1 MNEPILMRGNRF
13 SAVTHAITQ
22 AITLGIALSVTS
34 VAFAAPVV
42 PAIEHGTGQQA
53 HEANA
58 PVIPSHLDLTPI
70 PIPHP
75 AMMASTMSE
84 RFLQNPKAIPA
95 QGNNGQVTFV
105 FGQSVPTI
113 TCAPLR
119 ICDISLEPGE
129 VINGAPQM
137 GDTVR
142 WQVAP
147 AVSGEGD
154 DKITHVIVKPTDV
167 GLDTNMVIPTNR
179 RTYYLRLVSDKKNYV
194 TSIGFTYP
202 DTQAKQWAAYQAQ
215 QAKKAAVVIDKPA
228 VSVDQLDFNYTVK
241 SVKGKGMVPV
251 RIFNDGQKVFIQMPK
266 DMQEAPALFI
276 VGQDGKDQL
285 VNYRLRDGYFIV
297 DRLFDEAALIAGVGD
312 DQSRVTITH
321 HNHRVVEQARSDKNW
336 FLDYED

>member
-1 MNEPILMRGNRF
+1 MKN
-13 SAVTHAITQ
+13 SAVSRARLSIL
-22 AITLGIALSVTS
+22 AKGISFGIALSCAQA
-34 VAFAAPVV
+34 AFAAPVV
-42 PAIEHGTGQQA
+42 PAIESAGGHENPQTSPVAMPA
-53 HEANA
+53 HLNIT
-58 PVIPSHLDLTPI
+58 PLPI
-70 PIPHP
+70 PRP
-75 AMMASTMSE
+75 AVMASGMSE

-95 QGNNGQVTFV
+95 EGSNGQVTFV

-154 DKITHVIVKPTDV
+154 DKITHVIIKPTDV

-179 RTYYLRLVSDKKNYV
+179 RTYYLRLVSDKKDFV

-215 QAKKAAVVIDKPA
+215 QAKKAAVVVDKPA
-228 VSVDQLDFNYTVK
+228 VSVDQLDFNYTVNRD
-241 SVKGKGMVPV
+241 KGKGMVPV
-251 RIFNDGQKVFIQMPK
+251 RVFNDGQKVFIQMPR

-276 VGQDGKDQL
+276 VGQDGKHQL

-297 DRLFDEAALIAGVGD
+297 DRLFDQAVLIAGVGD
-312 DQSRVTITH
+312 DQSRVTIEH
-321 HNHRVVEQARSDKNW
+321 HDHLVIKKASCTPFFDCE
-336 FLDYED
+336 E

>member
-1 MNEPILMRGNRF
+1 MTISTLSRAISLCLTF
-13 SAVTHAITQ
+13 SCATA
-22 AITLGIALSVTS
+22 AM
-34 VAFAAPVV
+34 AAPVV
-42 PAIEHGTGQQA
+42 PAIEPASGQEQPQA
-53 HEANA
+53 SRASMPTPLNVE
-58 PVIPSHLDLTPI
+58 PI
-70 PIPHP
+70 PIPRP
-75 AMMASTMSE
+75 AVMASGMSE

-113 TCAPLR
+113 TCTPLR

-179 RTYYLRLVSDKKNYV
+179 RTYYLRLVSDKKNFV

-202 DTQAKQWAAYQAQ
+202 DTQAKQWAAYQTQ
-215 QAKKAAVVIDKPA
+215 QAKKAAVVVDKPA
-228 VSVDQLDFNYTVK
+228 VSVDRLDFNYTILRD
-241 SVKGKGMVPV
+241 KGRGSVPV
-251 RIFNDGQKVFIQMPK
+251 RVFNDGQKVFIQMPH
-266 DMQEAPALFI
+266 DMQEAPALFVI
-276 VGQDGKDQL
+276 GQDGKDQL

-297 DRLFDEAALIAGVGD
+297 DRLFDKAALIAGVGG
-312 DQSRVTITH
+312 DQSRIVITH
-321 HNHRVVEQARSDKNW
+321 QDKPIAPEKPACYP
-336 FLDYED
+336 FFDCED

>member
-1 MNEPILMRGNRF
+1 MNKLILLRSRGLSTLAQAVAFGVGLSATSVVFGEPI
-13 SAVTHAITQ
+13 
-22 AITLGIALSVTS
+22 
-34 VAFAAPVV
+34 V
-42 PAIEHGTGQQA
+42 PAIEHGAGQQA
-53 HEANA
+53 PQVNL
-58 PVIPSHLDLTPI
+58 PVMPSNLDVTPI
-70 PIPHP
+70 LIPRP
-75 AMMASTMSE
+75 AEMASTMSE
-84 RFLQNPKAIPA
+84 QFLKNPKAIPA
-95 QGNNGQVTFV
+95 QGKNGQVTFV

-147 AVSGEGD
+147 AVSGEGA

-179 RTYYLRLVSDKKNYV
+179 RTYYLRLVSNKKNYV

-202 DTQAKQWAAYQAQ
+202 DTQAKQWATYQAQ
-215 QAKKAAVVIDKPA
+215 QDKKAAVVIDKPA

-241 SVKGKGMVPV
+241 SVKGKGITPV

-276 VGQDGKDQL
+276 VGQGGKDQL

-297 DRLFDEAALIAGVGD
+297 DRLFNQAALIAGVGA
-312 DQSRVTITH
+312 DQSRITITH
-321 HNHRVVEQARSDKNW
+321 HEHPVVEKPQSDKNW
-336 FLDYED
+336 FLDSED

>member
-1 MNEPILMRGNRF
+1 MSTYFLIRGGAL
-13 SAVTHAITQ
+13 SAIAQ
-22 AITLGIALSVTS
+22 AISLSMALSVTS
-34 VAFAAPVV
+34 VAFAEPVV
-42 PAIEHGTGQQA
+42 PAIEPAAG
-53 HEANA
+53 HEAPQANA
-58 PVIPSHLDLTPI
+58 ASVPSHLNITPLPI
-70 PIPHP
+70 PRP
-75 AMMASTMSE
+75 AVMASGMSE

-95 QGNNGQVTFV
+95 QGRNGQVTFV

-113 TCAPLR
+113 TCTPLR

-147 AVSGEGD
+147 AVSGEGE
-154 DKITHVIVKPTDV
+154 DKITHVIIKPTDV

-179 RTYYLRLVSDKKNYV
+179 RTYYLRLVSDKKDFV

-202 DTQAKQWAAYQAQ
+202 DTQAKQWAAYQSG

-251 RIFNDGQKVFIQMPK
+251 RIFNDGQKVFIQMPR

-297 DRLFDEAALIAGVGD
+297 DRLFNQAALIAGIGD
-312 DQSRVTITH
+312 DQSRITITH
-321 HNHRVVEQARSDKNW
+321 HNHRVIEQAKSDTNW
-336 FLDYED
+336 FLDSED

>member
-1 MNEPILMRGNRF
+1 MTISTLSRAISLCLTF
-13 SAVTHAITQ
+13 SCASA
-22 AITLGIALSVTS
+22 AM
-34 VAFAAPVV
+34 AAPVV
-42 PAIEHGTGQQA
+42 PAIEPAGGQEPPQA
-53 HEANA
+53 SR
-58 PVIPSHLDLTPI
+58 VSIPTPLNVEPI
-70 PIPHP
+70 PIPRP
-75 AMMASTMSE
+75 AVMASGMSE

-179 RTYYLRLVSDKKNYV
+179 RTYYLRLVSDKKDFV

-202 DTQAKQWAAYQAQ
+202 DTQAKQWAAYQTQ
-215 QAKKAAVVIDKPA
+215 QAKKAAVVVDKPA
-228 VSVDQLDFNYTVK
+228 VSVDQLDFNYAIQRE
-241 SVKGKGMVPV
+241 KGRGSVPV
-251 RIFNDGQKVFIQMPK
+251 RVFNDGQKVFIQMPH
-266 DMQEAPALFI
+266 DMQEAPALFVI
-276 VGQDGKDQL
+276 GQDGKDQL

-297 DRLFDEAALIAGVGD
+297 DRLFDKAALIAGVGD
-312 DQSRVTITH
+312 DQSRIVITH
-321 HNHRVVEQARSDKNW
+321 QGKPIVTEKPACNPFFDC
-336 FLDYED
+336 ED